1 MKSRKL
7 FSAVAGV
14 MLSVSMLSSF
24 QPAITVDALE
34 STVSDT
40 TQYMLRNAG
49 SGKYLTVANAAAT
62 NGSNV
67 VQYEA
72 DGIADYNTWNVKSGE
87 DGYYY
92 IYSQLSGGSQYLLDL
107 DYSYTENANIEIHEN
122 TNSDAQLF
130 RFVEND
136 DGTYTIVTKITED
149 KGALEVKDAST
160 ENGANVQEQTLNGR
174 DCQKWILESVS
185 ELVPGD
191 LDMDRK
197 LSVFDLCIMKHKIV
211 QNDFRIYESGIS
223 DLNGDGIVDFYDAAM
238 LQDFLLARIDNFE
251 IDEVVLTENTIL
263 PIVEENEE
271 MEELIEAPV
280 KAIDSATPS
289 KGNVKMLAVYVDFAD
304 KTYSSEAYT
313 NEQIENELFGAGT
326 TAFPYESLS
335 AWFERSS
342 YGNLHLDGDVCRF
355 TCSGNMAE
363 YQSGGFEKM
372 VMEVLSG
379 LDNQIDY
386 SDYDSDNDGVID
398 CISFTV
404 PLDGADDETLQYW
417 YGCTATWYENYG
429 YSVDGIRLSNYI
441 IMDVMPYGSNMQ
453 YMKQT
458 YIHEMGHSMGLPDY
472 YKYQS
477 SDWEGLHGDAGYA
490 RMDDSIAD
498 FCGFSK
504 LMFGWF
510 KKSEIQTYTGGGAQ
524 TFELSDA
531 SDSGSCLILP
541 ISSSESDYTS
551 EYFFIEYITPSGN
564 NSDMYSTDSGIRIF
578 HVQAEL
584 QTSEWG
590 DTSFKYNNY
599 SQYYAGDD
607 NIRVLKLVN
616 DNNGFFH
623 SGDSVRY
630 GTSNFAGYDSS
641 GNQTIDTGYEIT
653 IGELSNGKYN
663 ITVNKN

>member
-1 MKSRKL
+1 MKRKRL

-14 MLSVSMLSSF
+14 MLSVSMLNLF
-24 QPAITVDALE
+24 QPSISAEAIE
-34 STVSDT
+34 STVPDT

-49 SGKYLTVANAAAT
+49 SGKYLTVANSAAE
-62 NGSNV
+62 NGSTV

-72 DGIADYNTWNVKSGE
+72 DGIADCNTWNVKYGG

-92 IYSQLSGGSQYLLDL
+92 IYSQLSGGDKYLLDSV
-107 DYSYTENANIEIHEN
+107 YSSTENTDIEIYEN
-122 TNSDAQLF
+122 TNSDTQLF
-130 RFVEND
+130 RLAEND
-136 DGTYTIVTKITED
+136 DGTYTIVTKISED
-149 KGALEVKDAST
+149 KEALEVTDAST
-160 ENGANVQEQTLNGR
+160 ENGASVHGQPINGR
-174 DCQKWILESVS
+174 DFQKWILEPVS
-185 ELVPGD
+185 ELILGD
-191 LDMDRK
+191 LDMDHK
-197 LSVFDLCIMKHKIV
+197 LSVFDLCIMKHKVV
-211 QNDFRIYESGIS
+211 QNDFRIYEAGIS
-223 DLNGDGIVDFYDAAM
+223 DLNGDGIADIHDMIM
-238 LQDFLLARIDNFE
+238 LQDFLLGRIDNFE
-251 IDEVVLTENTIL
+251 NDKVSLPENTIF
-263 PIVEENEE
+263 PIVEEAEDT
-271 MEELIEAPV
+271 EELIEAPV
-280 KAIDSATPS
+280 KLIDSATPS
-289 KGNVKMLAVYVDFAD
+289 TGNVKMLAIYVDFAD

-313 NEQIENELFGAGT
+313 NEQLKDELFGTGT
-326 TAFPYESLS
+326 TEFPYESLS

-342 YGNLHLDGDVCRF
+342 YGNLHLDGDVCSF
-355 TCSGNMAE
+355 TCSGNMSE

-404 PLDGADDETLQYW
+404 PLEGADDETLRYW
-417 YGCTATWYENYG
+417 YGCTATWYENTY
-429 YSVDGIRLSNYI
+429 YSVDGMRLSNYI
-441 IMDVMPYGSNMQ
+441 IMDVMPYASNMQ

-504 LMFGWF
+504 LMYGWL
-510 KKSEIQTYTGGGAQ
+510 KKSEIQTYTGGGTQ
-524 TFELSDA
+524 SFELSDA
-531 SDSGSCLILP
+531 SGSGSCLILP
-541 ISSSESDYTS
+541 ISSSEDDYTS

-564 NSDMYSTDSGIRIF
+564 NSDMYSSDSGIRIF
-578 HVQAEL
+578 HVQAEIH
-584 QTSEWG
+584 TNEWG
-590 DTSFKYNNY
+590 DTSFKYENY

-623 SGDSVRY
+623 TGDIVSY
-630 GTSNFAGYDSS
+630 GISNFAGYDSS

-653 IGELSNGKYN
+653 IGEFAGGKYN
-663 ITVNKN
+663 VTVNKK

>member
-1 MKSRKL
+1 MIRKRL
-7 FSAVAGV
+7 FSAAAGV
-14 MLSVSMLSSF
+14 MLSVSMLSFFPSSV
-24 QPAITVDALE
+24 AVKALE
-34 STVSDT
+34 STDT
-40 TQYMLRNAG
+40 TQYMIRNAA
-49 SGKYLTVANAAAT
+49 SGKYLTVANASAA

-72 DGIADYNTWNVKSGE
+72 DGIADYNTWNVKSWD
-87 DGYYY
+87 DGYCY

-107 DYSYTENANIEIHEN
+107 DYSNAENTNITIHEN

-130 RFVEND
+130 RFIENS

-149 KGALEVKDAST
+149 KGVLEVKDSST
-160 ENGANVQEQTLNGR
+160 ENGANVQGQTNNGQ
-174 DCQKWILESVS
+174 DCQKWILEPVS
-185 ELVPGD
+185 NLIPGD
-191 LDMDRK
+191 LDMDSE
-197 LSVFDLCIMKHKIV
+197 LSVFDLCIMKHKAL
-211 QNDFRIYESGIS
+211 QDDFRIYETGIS
-223 DLNGDGIVDFYDAAM
+223 DLNGDGIADLYDAAI
-238 LQDFLLARIDNFE
+238 LQDFLLGRIENFE
-251 IDEVVLTENTIL
+251 IQEVALSENTIF
-263 PIVEENEE
+263 PIVEENEDNG
-271 MEELIEAPV
+271 ELIDAPV
-280 KAIDSATPS
+280 KVIDSATPS
-289 KGNVKMLAVYVDFAD
+289 IGNVKMLAIYVDFAD

-313 NEQIENELFGAGT
+313 NEQIENELFGDGT

-342 YGNLHLDGDVCRF
+342 YGNLHIDGDVCRF

-363 YQSGGFEKM
+363 YQNGGFEKM

-417 YGCTATWYENYG
+417 YGCTAAWYENAD

-441 IMDVMPYGSNMQ
+441 IMDVMPYTSNMQ

-504 LMFGWF
+504 LMLGWL
-510 KKSEIQTYTGGGAQ
+510 KKSEVQIYTGGGTQ

-531 SDSGSCLILP
+531 SVSGSCLILP
-541 ISSSESDYTS
+541 VSSSEGDYTS

-564 NSDMYSTDSGIRIF
+564 NSDMYSSDSGIRIF
-578 HVQAEL
+578 HVQAEMV
-584 QTSEWG
+584 TNYWG
-590 DTSFKYNNY
+590 DTNFKFENY

-607 NIRVLKLVN
+607 NIRILKLVN

-623 SGDSVRY
+623 PGDSVSY
-630 GTSNFAGYDSS
+630 GVSNFAEYDSS
-641 GNQTIDTGYEIT
+641 GNQTIDTRYEIT
-653 IGELSNGKYN
+653 IGDLATGKYN
-663 ITVNKN
+663 VTINRK